1 MKYDLTTSYADN
13 KNYFAKILTIPK
25 LDSVFINTFNMV
37 FEVYYVNAYNEPII
51 QKYALALLSNSVRL
65 TKFQDIN
72 KLETTTLDTVGYVVN
87 SDSIDI
93 YIKSITNDASV
104 YINILGVSNTDYS
117 IKHHYAKF
125 ESEEPTGIV
134 YATLK
139 ENLVTTI
146 NDLNDRLL
154 KTNATRTLSGTVYHS
169 TTTADVTIPEIN
181 RNYFGIV
188 CDSETAIAFIYVFGY
203 SNSISVVNI
212 GSREISATLDIENKC
227 IKFSNLSTNRFF
239 HYIMNFSY

>member
-1 MKYDLTTSYADN
+1 M
-13 KNYFAKILTIPK
+13 
-25 LDSVFINTFNMV
+25 
-37 FEVYYVNAYNEPII
+37 
-51 QKYALALLSNSVRL
+51 
-65 TKFQDIN
+65 
-72 KLETTTLDTVGYVVN
+72 DTVGYVVN

>member
-1 MKYDLTTSYADN
+1 MKYDLTTSFADD

-37 FEVYYVNAYNEPII
+37 FEVYYVNAYNDPCI
-51 QKYALALLSNSVRL
+51 QKYALALLSNSVKL

-93 YIKSITNDASV
+93 YIKSITKDASV
-104 YINILGVSNTDYS
+104 YINILGVSDTDYS

-169 TTTADVTIPEIN
+169 TTTANVTIPELN
-181 RNYFGIV
+181 RYYFGV
-188 CDSETAIAFIYVFGY
+188 VSDGSSAIAFISIYGY
-203 SNSISVVNI
+203 DNTIAVTNIS
-212 GSREISATLDIENKC
+212 SREISATLDIENRC
-227 IKFSNLSTNRFF
+227 IKFSNLNTNRFF